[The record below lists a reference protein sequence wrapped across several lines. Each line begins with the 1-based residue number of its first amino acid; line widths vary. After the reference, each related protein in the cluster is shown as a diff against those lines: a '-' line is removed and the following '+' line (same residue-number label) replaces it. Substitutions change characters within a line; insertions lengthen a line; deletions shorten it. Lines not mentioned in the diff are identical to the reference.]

1 MKSLASLL
9 LAAASIGFLTLV
21 AAPAELVAQ
30 AEEEPPDG
38 RTGGLARTE
47 EELGALGR
55 LAEMQDLSRRQK
67 AIRAYNRGL
76 EYSNQARRREQRAG
90 KAEGE
95 KALKRAEK
103 AQRSY
108 DRAIEQ
114 FREAV
119 EQVRDF
125 HEALGG
131 LGYALLKTG
140 QYAEALE
147 AYDRALAIGPRYPE
161 AIAERAE
168 AYLGLDRIQEA
179 KGAYMQ
185 LLEIDAEPAAQLMTA
200 MRRWLDQRRRDARGL
215 SEETLESFAAWI
227 EEQSEPTS
235 SRSPR

>member
-1 MKSLASLL
+1 MSGRVKSFASLL

-55 LAEMQDLSRRQK
+55 LAEMPDVGRRQK

-161 AIAERAE
+161 AIAERGQV
-168 AYLGLDRIQEA
+168 YLGLDMVGQA
-179 KGAYMQ
+179 KDAY
-185 LLEIDAEPAAQLMTA
+185 LVLERFDRAQADELMTA
-200 MRRWLDQRRRDARGL
+200 MKRWLERRRRDPGGVTA
-215 SEETLESFAAWI
+215 EVIEDFAAWI
-227 EEQSEPTS
+227 EEHGEG
-235 SRSPR
+235 